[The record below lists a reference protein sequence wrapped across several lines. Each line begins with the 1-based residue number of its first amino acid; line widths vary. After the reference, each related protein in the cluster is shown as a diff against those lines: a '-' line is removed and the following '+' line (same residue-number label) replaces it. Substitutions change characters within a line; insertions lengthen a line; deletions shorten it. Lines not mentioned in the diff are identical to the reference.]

1 MERDGAIIEVE
12 VSLPISQRA
21 KEVKKNGRL
30 VELIFKTSL
39 GFWAIFLGVVFPIS
53 AFFILAK
60 ESWLSIK
67 RFGFG
72 FITGTVWDPVA
83 LVFGGL
89 PAIYGTLLITFLAVL
104 IATPVS
110 IGISI
115 FITELVP
122 KWLKP
127 IVTGAVELLAAIPS
141 IIYGMCGFFVFVPFV
156 AKHVEP
162 FLIENF
168 SRLPVIGFVF
178 NGIPS
183 GIDAFTTSIVLSVM
197 IIPFMA
203 SVTKDSFNMVP
214 SIVKESAYGLGATKW
229 EVMRKVVIPYTA
241 SGIAGGLIL
250 AIGRALGETMAV
262 TFLAGNNPQIPKSLF
277 EPLTTITVALA
288 NQFTEADTD
297 LYLSSLYY
305 LAIILFVISFLVL
318 VTAKLMVLRLEKQWK
333 VKQI

>member
-1 MERDGAIIEVE
+1 MERDSAIEIEA
-12 VSLPISQRA
+12 SLPVSQRT
-21 KEVKKNGRL
+21 KVVKKNGKL

-39 GFWAIFLGVVFPIS
+39 GFWAIFLGLVFPI
-53 AFFILAK
+53 ATFVILAK
-60 ESWLSIK
+60 ESWLSISK
-67 RFGFG
+67 FGLS
-72 FITGTVWDPVA
+72 FITGTTWDPVK

-89 PAIYGTLLITFLAVL
+89 PAIFGTLLVTSLAIL
-104 IATPVS
+104 IATPLS

-115 FITELVP
+115 FITELAP
-122 KWLKP
+122 KWFKP
-127 IVTGAVELLAAIPS
+127 IVTGAIELLAAIPS
-141 IIYGMCGFFVFVPFV
+141 IIYGMWGFFVFVPFM

-162 FLIENF
+162 FLINSF
-168 SRLPVIGFVF
+168 GHLPIIGFLF

-203 SVTKDSFNMVP
+203 AVAKDSFNMVP
-214 SIVKESAYGLGATKW
+214 SIIKESAYGLGATKW

-250 AIGRALGETMAV
+250 AIGRAMGETMAV

-277 EPLTTITVALA
+277 VPLTTITVALA

-318 VTAKLMVLRLEKQWK
+318 IAAKLMVLRLEKRWK
-333 VKQI
+333 VKRV